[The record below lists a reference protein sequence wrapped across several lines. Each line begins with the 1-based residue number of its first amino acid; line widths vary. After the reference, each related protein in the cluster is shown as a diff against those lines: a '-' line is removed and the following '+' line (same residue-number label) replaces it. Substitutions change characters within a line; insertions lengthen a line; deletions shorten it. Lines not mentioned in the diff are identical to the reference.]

1 MNIINKNFKYL
12 NEKKI
17 SKKKLIN
24 LLIIIYKMIK
34 NKILLNFKVNLKKK
48 TFYWPLKFK
57 IKKKAQMIIIKIF
70 IIKIKIKYN

>member
-1 MNIINKNFKYL
+1 
-12 NEKKI
+12 
-17 SKKKLIN
+17 
-24 LLIIIYKMIK
+24 MIK
-34 NKILLNFKVNLKKK
+34 NKILLNFKANLKNK